1 MLRPSLMPSPHA
13 DIQGKK
19 GKVAGDINNGAEK
32 LDILGVIYWVAGY
45 EKNFSSP

>member
-1 MLRPSLMPSPHA
+1 MPSPHA

-19 GKVAGDINNGAEK
+19 GKVAGNINNGAEK